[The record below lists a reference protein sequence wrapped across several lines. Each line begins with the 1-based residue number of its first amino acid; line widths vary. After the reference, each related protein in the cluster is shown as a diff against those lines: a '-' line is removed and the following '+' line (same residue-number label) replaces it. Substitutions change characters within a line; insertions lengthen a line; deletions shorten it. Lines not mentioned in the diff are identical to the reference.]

1 MRKYMGAQDRTE
13 QVLRDIHILLAES
26 ETYRGA
32 PGKIIVD
39 KKEMVQLL
47 TRLNTCIYEI
57 MEEHEL
63 TVQSRDAAERETR
76 RRTDEIVADAGRMA
90 EDVYAASILYT
101 DEALHNVQEIMQEAC
116 DAARDIYQKMDE
128 ALKKEKKKVSRNQSE
143 LKSNLENLKDTQKY
157 LKLIEEQNRR
167 IAKEKAKREQE
178 QRELE
183 NTSYMAAK
191 PEIKINQDYFEKVGI
206 ALEKELEEEFPIDE
220 KKEIAPEV
228 TVNLDAEYFKW
239 RGNGEEDKSSAK
251 KPDRK
256 NGRKFF

>member
-1 MRKYMGAQDRTE
+1 MGAQDKTE
-13 QVLRDIHILLAES
+13 QVLRDIHILLAGSES
-26 ETYRGA
+26 YRGD

-39 KKEMVQLL
+39 KKEMIQLL
-47 TRLNTCIYEI
+47 NRLNTCIYGI

-101 DEALHNVQEIMQEAC
+101 DEALHNVQEIMQEAS
-116 DAARDIYQKMDE
+116 DAVHEIYKKMDE
-128 ALKKEKKKVSRNQSE
+128 ALKAEKKKVGRNQSE

-167 IAKEKAKREQE
+167 ITKEKAKKEQE

-183 NTSYMAAK
+183 GISHALPK

-206 ALEKELEEEFPIDE
+206 ALERELEEEYPEEE
-220 KKEIAPEV
+220 KRDIMPEV
-228 TVNLDAEYFKW
+228 TINLDAEYFKW
-239 RGNGEEDKSSAK
+239 RENGEEDRSGGK
-251 KPDRK
+251 KTDRK

>member
-1 MRKYMGAQDRTE
+1 MRKDMGAQDRTE

-26 ETYRGA
+26 EAYRGA

-116 DAARDIYQKMDE
+116 DAARDIYQKMDD
-128 ALKKEKKKVSRNQSE
+128 ALKKEKKNVSRNQSE

-183 NTSYMAAK
+183 NTSYTAAK

-206 ALEKELEEEFPIDE
+206 ALERELEEEFPIDE
-220 KKEIAPEV
+220 KKEVSPEV

-239 RGNGEEDKSSAK
+239 RENGEEDKSGSK
-251 KPDRK
+251 RPDRK